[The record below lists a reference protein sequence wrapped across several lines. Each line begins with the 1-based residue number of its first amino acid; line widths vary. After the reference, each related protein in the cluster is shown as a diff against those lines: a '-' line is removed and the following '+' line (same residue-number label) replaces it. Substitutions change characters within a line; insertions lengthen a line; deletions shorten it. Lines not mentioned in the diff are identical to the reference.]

1 MLILTHTTST
11 RDSIRNDLGRPE
23 YSYYFVLREL
33 RPVLES
39 LGVVIEVN
47 DPERDVDAIYRNC
60 QRHGIPCVF
69 LSFSP
74 PHKTPVNLECPTLPI
89 FAWEFDTIPNEGFM
103 GKPRN
108 DWTRVLAK
116 LGGAVTHSGFIVQ
129 QVKRLMGAD
138 FPIISAPA
146 PVWDT
151 VAALRDAGPAKPVAQ
166 GIVLQLEGMVI
177 DSRDTDLSAYDKSS
191 LLAAEGQPLPLPAT
205 RQQGRCEVVLDG
217 VVYTSIFN
225 PGDGR
230 KNWQDMI
237 QAFCIAFKDVA
248 DATLVLK
255 LTHYDVSS
263 LVPEMLEI
271 MYKCGELACRVVMLH
286 GYLEQDA
293 YERLLLATS
302 YAVNTSMGEGQ
313 CLPLMEYMSAGKPA
327 IAPQHSSMADYIDA
341 SCAFVLR
348 SSLEPSTWPHDPRQA
363 MRTLRHRLH
372 FDSLVTG
379 YRDSYLVAKQ
389 QPDRY
394 ATLSRGAIQSLQRY
408 CSREVVRERIHI
420 AISGQLARH
429 QCGKSKGTEAA

>member
-33 RPVLES
+33 RPVLED
-39 LGVVIEVN
+39 LGVMVEVG
-47 DPERDVDAIYRNC
+47 DPERDVDPIYRNC
-60 QRHGIPCVF
+60 RHHGIPCVF

-74 PHKTPVNLECPTLPI
+74 PHKTPIDLECPTLPV
-89 FAWEFDTIPNEGFM
+89 FAWEFDTIPNESFM

-116 LGGAVTHSGFIVQ
+116 LGGAVTHSGFVVQ
-129 QVKRLMGAD
+129 QVKRLMGQQ
-138 FPIISAPA
+138 FPIVSAPA
-146 PVWDT
+146 PVWDSM
-151 VAALRDAGPAKPVAQ
+151 AALRDAGPARPVAQ

-191 LLAAEGQPLPLPAT
+191 LLAAEGQPLPLPAN
-205 RQQGRCEVVLDG
+205 RQQGSCEVVLDG

-327 IAPQHSSMADYIDA
+327 IAPQHSSMADYIDER
-341 SCAFVLR
+341 CAYVLG

-363 MRTLRHRLH
+363 MRTLRHRLD
-372 FDSLVTG
+372 FGSIVEA
-379 YRDSYLVAKQ
+379 YRESHRIAIEVPEQYAHLSQGAVA
-389 QPDRY
+389 
-394 ATLSRGAIQSLQRY
+394 SLQRY
-408 CSREVVRERIHI
+408 CSREVVLDQLRT
-420 AISGQLARH
+420 AINHQLTFTNSA
-429 QCGKSKGTEAA
+429 GTLAPPEA

>member
-11 RDSIRNDLGRPE
+11 RESIRNDLGRPE

-33 RPVLES
+33 RPVLED
-39 LGVVIEVN
+39 LGVVVEVA
-47 DPERDVDAIYRNC
+47 DPERDVDTLYRNC
-60 QRHGIPCVF
+60 RRHGIPCIF

-74 PHKTPVNLECPTLPI
+74 PHKTPINLECPTLPV

-108 DWTRVLAK
+108 DWTRVLGK
-116 LGGAVTHSGFIVQ
+116 LGGAVTHSGFIVR
-129 QVKRLMGAD
+129 QVRQLMGQQ
-138 FPIISAPA
+138 FPIVSAPA

-151 VAALRDAGPAKPVAQ
+151 VAALRDAGPAQPVAHD
-166 GIVLQLEGMVI
+166 IVLRLEGMVI

-205 RQQGRCEVVLDG
+205 RQQGSCEVVLDG

-237 QAFCIAFKDVA
+237 QAFCIAFKEVA

-271 MYKCGELACRVVMLH
+271 MYKCGDLACRVVMLH

-327 IAPQHSSMADYIDA
+327 IAPRHSSMADYIDE
-341 SCAFVLR
+341 SCAFVLK

-363 MRTLRHRLH
+363 MRTLRHRLD
-372 FDSLVTG
+372 FGSIVAA
-379 YRDSYLVAKQ
+379 YRESHRVAKES
-389 QPDRY
+389 PDRY
-394 ATLSRGAIQSLQRY
+394 LLLSQGAIGSLKAY
-408 CSREVVRERIHI
+408 CSRDVVRERLRQSITRH
-420 AISGQLARH
+420 LAARDDRDAH
-429 QCGKSKGTEAA
+429 ARMQA

>member
-255 LTHYDVSS
+255 LTHYDVSA

-379 YRDSYLVAKQ
+379 YRDSYRVAKQ
-389 QPDRY
+389 QPDHY
-394 ATLSRGAIQSLQRY
+394 AILSRGAIQSLQRY
-408 CSREVVRERIHI
+408 CSREVVRERIHS

-429 QCGKSKGTEAA
+429 KCGKSKGTEAA

>member
-33 RPVLES
+33 RPVLED
-39 LGVVIEVN
+39 LGVVVEVG

-60 QRHGIPCVF
+60 RRHGIPCVF

-74 PHKTPVNLECPTLPI
+74 PHKTPIDLECPTLPI

-108 DWTRVLAK
+108 DWTRVLGK
-116 LGGAVTHSGFIVQ
+116 LGGAITHSGFIVGA
-129 QVKRLMGAD
+129 VKRLMGGD

-146 PVWDT
+146 PVWDNMAEIRESST
-151 VAALRDAGPAKPVAQ
+151 ANPIANSIR
-166 GIVLQLEGMVI
+166 LQLDGMIV
-177 DSRDTDLSAYDKSS
+177 DSRQTDLKAYDKAS
-191 LLAAEGQPLPLPAT
+191 LLAFEGHPLPLPAS
-205 RQQGRCEVVLDG
+205 RSEGKCEVVLDG

-230 KNWQDMI
+230 KNWPDMI
-237 QAFCIAFKDVA
+237 LAFCTAFKDVA

-255 LTHYDVSS
+255 LTHYDVSQ

-271 MYKCGELACRVVMLH
+271 IYRCGDLACRVVMLH

-293 YERLLLATS
+293 YDRLLQATS

-313 CLPLMEYMSAGKPA
+313 CLPLMEYMSAGKPG
-327 IAPQHSSMADYIDA
+327 IAPQHSSMADYIDDN
-341 SCAFVLR
+341 CAFVLG

-363 MRTLRHRLH
+363 MRTLRHRLD
-372 FDSLVTG
+372 FGSIVEA
-379 YRDSYLVAKQ
+379 YRQSYRVAKEA
-389 QPDRY
+389 PGEY
-394 ATLSRGAIQSLQRY
+394 SALSRGAIESLRGY
-408 CSREVVRERIHI
+408 CSRDVIRERLRETIAQHI
-420 AISGQLARH
+420 ASHENTART
-429 QCGKSKGTEAA
+429 SASV

>member
-33 RPVLES
+33 RPVLED
-39 LGVVIEVN
+39 LGVVVEVG

-60 QRHGIPCVF
+60 RRHGIPCVF

-74 PHKTPVNLECPTLPI
+74 PHKTPIDLECPTLPV

-116 LGGAVTHSGFIVQ
+116 LGGAVTHSGFIVR
-129 QVKRLMGAD
+129 QVRRLMGQQ

-151 VAALRDAGPAKPVAQ
+151 VAALRDAGPANPVAQ
-166 GIVLQLEGMVI
+166 GAALRLEGMVI

-205 RQQGRCEVVLDG
+205 RQQGSCEVVLDG

-327 IAPQHSSMADYIDA
+327 IAPQHSSMADYIDEN
-341 SCAFVLR
+341 CAFVLE

-363 MRTLRHRLH
+363 MRTLRHRLD
-372 FDSLVTG
+372 FGSIAAA
-379 YRDSYLVAKQ
+379 YRESHRVAKEF
-389 QPDRY
+389 PDRY
-394 ATLSRGAIQSLQRY
+394 ALLSQGAIESLKGY
-408 CSREVVRERIHI
+408 CSRDLVRERLRQ
-420 AISGQLARH
+420 AITHHLALRDGIET
-429 QCGKSKGTEAA
+429 QTSVRA

>member
-33 RPVLES
+33 RPVLEQ
-39 LGVVIEVN
+39 LGVVVEVN

-60 QRHGIPCVF
+60 RRHGIPCVF

-74 PHKTPVNLECPTLPI
+74 PHKTPIDLECPTLPV

-108 DWTRVLAK
+108 DWTRVLAR

-129 QVKRLMGAD
+129 QVKRLVGQD
-138 FPIISAPA
+138 FPILSAPA

-166 GIVLQLEGMVI
+166 AIVLQLEGMVI

-205 RQQGRCEVVLDG
+205 RQQGHCEVVLDG

-271 MYKCGELACRVVMLH
+271 MYKCGDLACRVVMLH

-327 IAPQHSSMADYIDA
+327 IAPQHSSMADYIDET
-341 SCAFVLR
+341 CAFVLR

-363 MRTLRHRLH
+363 MRTLRHRLD
-372 FDSLVTG
+372 FGSIVIA
-379 YRDSYLVAKQ
+379 YRESHQVANGF
-389 QPDRY
+389 PDRY
-394 ATLSRGAIQSLQRY
+394 AQLSEGAIRSLQGY
-408 CSREVVRERIHI
+408 CSRDIVRERLRQ
-420 AISGQLARH
+420 AITRHLALSDGARTPA
-429 QCGKSKGTEAA
+429 SVRA

>member
-1 MLILTHTTST
+1 MFILTHTTST
-11 RDSIRNDLGRPE
+11 SDSIRNDLGRPE

-33 RPVLES
+33 RPVLED
-39 LGVVIEVN
+39 LGVVVEVR
-47 DPERDVDAIYRNC
+47 DPERDVDAFYRNC

-74 PHKTPVNLECPTLPI
+74 PHKTPIDLECPTLPV

-108 DWTRVLAK
+108 DWTRVLGK
-116 LGGAVTHSGFIVQ
+116 LGGAVTHSEFVVGA
-129 QVKRLMGAD
+129 VKRLMGED
-138 FPIISAPA
+138 FPVVSVPA
-146 PVWDT
+146 PVWDGM
-151 VAALRDAGPAKPVAQ
+151 ASIREAGQADPIAH
-166 GIVLQLEGMVI
+166 GIRLQLDGMVI

-205 RQQGRCEVVLDG
+205 RQQGACEIALDG

-255 LTHYDVSS
+255 LTHYDVSQ

-271 MYKCGELACRVVMLH
+271 MYKCGDLSCRVLMLH

-293 YERLLLATS
+293 YERLLQATS

-327 IAPQHSSMADYIDA
+327 IAPRHSSMADYIDA
-341 SCAFVLR
+341 DCAFVLN

-363 MRTLRHRLH
+363 MRTLRHRLD
-372 FDSLVTG
+372 FGSIVEG
-379 YRDSYLVAKQ
+379 YRESYRVATQ
-389 QPDRY
+389 EPETY
-394 ATLSRGAIQSLQRY
+394 ARLSGGAIESLRRY
-408 CSREVVRERIHI
+408 CSRDVARERLRNAI
-420 AISGQLARH
+420 AWQLAAH
-429 QCGKSKGTEAA
+429 GNPAAAQSQA

>member
-33 RPVLES
+33 RPVLED
-39 LGVVIEVN
+39 LGVVVEVE
-47 DPERDVDAIYRNC
+47 DPERDVDLLYRNC

-74 PHKTPVNLECPTLPI
+74 PHKTPIDLECPTLPI

-116 LGGAVTHSGFIVQ
+116 LGGAVTHSGFIVAA
-129 QVKRLMGAD
+129 VKRLMGMD

-146 PVWDT
+146 PVWDNM
-151 VAALRDAGPAKPVAQ
+151 ARLRDSDPCTPVADNVV
-166 GIVLQLEGMVI
+166 IALDGMVV
-177 DSRDTDLSAYDKSS
+177 DSRETDLALYDKAS
-191 LLAAEGQPLPLPAT
+191 LLAFEGHPLPLPDS
-205 RQQGRCEVVLDG
+205 RREGRCKVVLDG

-230 KNWQDMI
+230 KNWPDMI
-237 QAFCIAFKDVA
+237 LAFCIAFRDVA

-255 LTHYDVSS
+255 LTHYDVSQ

-271 MYKCGELACRVVMLH
+271 IHRCGEVACRVVMLH
-286 GYLEQDA
+286 GYLEQDS
-293 YERLLLATS
+293 YEQLLQGTS
-302 YAVNTSMGEGQ
+302 YSVNTSMGEGQ
-313 CLPLMEYMSAGKPA
+313 CLPLMEYMSAGKPG
-327 IAPQHSSMADYIDA
+327 IAPQHSSMADYVDE

-363 MRTLRHRLH
+363 MRTLRHRLD
-372 FDSLVTG
+372 FGSLVTA
-379 YRDSYLVAKQ
+379 YRDSYRVAKQ
-389 QPDRY
+389 EPDRY
-394 ATLSRGAIQSLQRY
+394 AMLSRGAVLSLQQY
-408 CSREVVRERIHI
+408 CSREVVRERIRDAMAGHI
-420 AISGQLARH
+420 ARH
-429 QCGKSKGTEAA
+429 EPAESSRADPA